1 MHRNIAVALVRFSVA
16 VPIFFTAGVASA
28 QNVKVA
34 CIGDSITA
42 LPTSW
47 CGDLSTKLGAGY
59 TVSNFGVSGTNLAK
73 GVGQPYWSS
82 VQYTPSHTFAPDIV
96 IIMLGTN
103 DAFPANWSSA
113 KSHFVADYEELLGT
127 YTSLASKPKPYI
139 IVPTPIGAS
148 PFGHDGNLLATE
160 VVPLVKQVAM
170 EKMVPSIDAFTLFGG
185 AMFDASLYSSAS
197 DQVHPNA
204 KGQQMI
210 ADEVYKVLMSPGGSG
225 NAGSGGATAAGG
237 ASGSGGATSTGGT
250 AGGFGGAPG
259 ANAGGAAGMA
269 VAGTGG
275 AISGGVGGGGGTMS
289 ASGAGTGAST
299 AIAGGASAA
308 GGTSSVGGP
317 GSPATAGNTSSG
329 ANPIGAAGMGAPAAT
344 ASQSDGGGCQISGNL
359 TSKHTPA
366 AVLALLLGSVLI
378 RSRKRNERRRCSAKG
393 ACTPP
398 LP

>member
-1 MHRNIAVALVRFSVA
+1 MV
-16 VPIFFTAGVASA
+16 
-28 QNVKVA
+28 Q
-34 CIGDSITA
+34 
-42 LPTSW
+42 
-47 CGDLSTKLGAGY
+47 
-59 TVSNFGVSGTNLAK
+59 NFGVSGTNLAK
-73 GVGQPYWSS
+73 GVSQPYWDSAEY
-82 VQYTPSHTFAPDIV
+82 QPSHDFGPNIV

-103 DAFPANWSSA
+103 DAFAASWSSEEG
-113 KSHFVADYEELLGT
+113 HFVADYEELIDT

-148 PFGHDGNLLATE
+148 PFGHDGNLLATK

-185 AMFDASLYSSAS
+185 AMFDASLYGSAS

-210 ADEVYKVLMSPGGSG
+210 ADEVYKLLMSPGGSG
-225 NAGSGGATAAGG
+225 NAGSGGATSAGG
-237 ASGSGGATSTGGT
+237 ASGSGGATSVGGT
-250 AGGFGGAPG
+250 AGFSGAPST
-259 ANAGGAAGMA
+259 NAGGAAGMA

-299 AIAGGASAA
+299 ATVGGASAA

-344 ASQSDGGGCQISGNL
+344 ASQSDGGECQISGNF